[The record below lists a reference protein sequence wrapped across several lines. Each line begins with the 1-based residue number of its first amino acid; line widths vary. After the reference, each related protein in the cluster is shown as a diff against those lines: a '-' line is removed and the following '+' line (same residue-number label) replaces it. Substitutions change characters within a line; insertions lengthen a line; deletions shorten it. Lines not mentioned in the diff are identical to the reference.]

1 MNNINYYNVNKI
13 CFDKLFETIDA
24 KRVIYDVVA
33 LLEHLQIEGAFL
45 DKVVP
50 LFTLINSYIVFRNI
64 CFIQPLLLNITH
76 TLLVPYQTHKYHFI

>member
-50 LFTLINSYIVFRNI
+50 LFTLINSYIVATIDKQEQATFLIEVILSI
-64 CFIQPLLLNITH
+64 CNLF
-76 TLLVPYQTHKYHFI
+76 

>member
-33 LLEHLQIEGAFL
+33 LLF
-45 DKVVP
+45 
-50 LFTLINSYIVFRNI
+50 IVF
-64 CFIQPLLLNITH
+64 IQFLLIHMSIPKQLKKVSF
-76 TLLVPYQTHKYHFI
+76 LKS